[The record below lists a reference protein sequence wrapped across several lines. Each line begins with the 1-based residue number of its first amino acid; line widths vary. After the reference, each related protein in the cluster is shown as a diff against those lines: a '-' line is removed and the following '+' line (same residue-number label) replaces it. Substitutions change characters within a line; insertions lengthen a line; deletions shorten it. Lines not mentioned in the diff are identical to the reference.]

1 MQISVSILKKTDATQ
16 GRWYPQHCASHLLGW
31 ALLGFALALSGCASD
46 QGAPVANEMAV
57 AEPASFDPAEDR
69 MAYEFHVLAGEMA
82 IQRGQRLEA
91 AQQYVAALQYSGDID
106 LARRATRIALFAGQP
121 VLAYRAAEAWADIA
135 PQALDAQRTA
145 ARLALSVDDSAG
157 LLDYGRALIAAAPSR
172 DEGYRLLADG
182 LSGGP
187 PRADLAVDTI
197 RELARDHPQLPVA
210 QYALGLVALRYNR
223 LDIARDAAQR
233 ALALAPEWDE
243 AVLLQAGLWIR
254 EGKTGEAQALIA
266 DLPGN
271 DATRSEY
278 HLALARLLLEGNRG
292 QSAISEFERAL
303 ELQPGNDDARYG
315 LAILS
320 LSLNDLDRAEAA
332 FMTLYEEGER
342 ADEAAY
348 YLGTIHEQRD
358 AYQQA
363 QRWYQRVESGGQAF
377 SSQVRAAR
385 MRYEQ
390 GDLAGA
396 REQLVELR
404 DIYPE
409 MADQLFAAEGQLLYE
424 AGEYR
429 AALALYD
436 NALSEAPDE
445 DDLLY
450 GRSIVYEK
458 LGRVDDAEADLRTML
473 AQDANDP
480 RALNALGYLLTN
492 HGTRYD
498 EALEYIAQ
506 ALESDPDNPAILDS
520 MGWVQYRLGNLDRAR
535 HYLERAYQAYPDPEV
550 AAHLGEVLWRQGQ
563 RDAARRIWQESLEE
577 NPGHNVLEQTIARFT
592 S

>member
-1 MQISVSILKKTDATQ
+1 M
-16 GRWYPQHCASHLLGW
+16 
-31 ALLGFALALSGCASD
+31 
-46 QGAPVANEMAV
+46 N
-57 AEPASFDPAEDR
+57 
-69 MAYEFHVLAGEMA
+69 
-82 IQRGQRLEA
+82 
-91 AQQYVAALQYSGDID
+91 
-106 LARRATRIALFAGQP
+106 
-121 VLAYRAAEAWADIA
+121 
-135 PQALDAQRTA
+135 
-145 ARLALSVDDSAG
+145 DSAG
-157 LLDYGRALIAAAPSR
+157 LLEYSRALIAAAPSR
-172 DEGYRLLADG
+172 DEGYRLLADA
-182 LSGGP
+182 LSGEP

-197 RELARDHPQLPVA
+197 RELVQAHPDLPAA
-210 QYALGLVALRYNR
+210 QYALGLVALRYDR

-233 ALALAPEWDE
+233 ALELAPEWDE

-254 EGKTGEAQALIA
+254 EGKTAEAQALIA
-266 DLPGN
+266 GLPGN

-278 HLALARLLLEGNRG
+278 HLALARLLLEGDRG
-292 QSAISEFERAL
+292 QAAISEFERAL
-303 ELQPGNDDARYG
+303 ALQPGNDSARYG

-332 FMTLYEEGER
+332 FRRLYEEGDR
-342 ADEAAY
+342 GGDAAY
-348 YLGTIHEQRD
+348 YLGTIYEQRD
-358 AYQQA
+358 AYGQA
-363 QRWYQRVESGGQAF
+363 QRWYQRVEGGGQAF

-390 GDLAGA
+390 GNLAGA
-396 REQLVELR
+396 RQRLDDLR
-404 DIYPE
+404 DTYPQ
-409 MADQLFAAEGQLLYE
+409 MVDQLFAAEGQLLHE

-429 AALALYD
+429 PALALY
-436 NALSEAPDE
+436 NSALAEAPDE
-445 DDLLY
+445 ADLLY

-458 LGRVDDAEADLRTML
+458 LGRIDEAEADLRTML

-498 EALEYIAQ
+498 EALDYITQ
-506 ALESDPDNPAILDS
+506 ALEGDPDNPAILDS

-563 RDAARRIWQESLEE
+563 RDAARRIWQESLQE